1 MNLSYNFS
9 DKIVIV
15 TGAGK
20 GLGRI
25 TASMFLDAG
34 AKVAFI
40 SRTYYEE
47 LDDLISSHPR
57 AVFFEADVSDENQ
70 VSKAFAEIHQNLGGL
85 DILVNNA
92 GISEGGKIQEIDSS
106 TWRRVMDINA
116 MGQFLC
122 IKAASSFMKKTHSGK
137 IINVS
142 SVAGRDKSLLLGAAY
157 TASKAA
163 VIGLSKHC
171 ATELAPYGIH
181 VNCICPSQHR
191 TPMLKN
197 VLTKEMEDL
206 LTTKIPIGRIAEAD
220 EMAQVI
226 LFLASEEASYLVGSI
241 VDINGGLL

>member
-1 MNLSYNFS
+1 MNLKYDFS
-9 DKIVIV
+9 NKIVIV

-20 GLGRI
+20 GLGRM
-25 TASMFLDAG
+25 TADMFLDAG
-34 AKVAFI
+34 AKVAYV
-40 SRTYYEE
+40 SRNTYNE
-47 LDDLISSHPR
+47 LETHINSNPR
-57 AVFFEADVSDENQ
+57 AAFFKADVSDENQ
-70 VSKAFAEIHQNLGGL
+70 VNQVFTEIHQSFGGI

-92 GISEGGKIQEIDSS
+92 GISEGGKIEDIDSI
-106 TWRRVMDINA
+106 TWRRVMDVNA

-122 IKAASSFMKKTHSGK
+122 IKAASSFMKTTNAGK

-171 ATELAPYGIH
+171 AAELAPFGIQ

-197 VLTKEMEDL
+197 VLTKEIEEQL
-206 LTTKIPIGRIAEAD
+206 IKKLPIGRIADAN

-226 LFLASEEASYLVGSI
+226 LFLASEEAGYIVGSI
-241 VDINGGLL
+241 VDVNGGLL

>member
-1 MNLSYNFS
+1 MNLRYDFS
-9 DKIVIV
+9 NKIVIV

-20 GLGRI
+20 GLGRM
-25 TASMFLDAG
+25 TADMFLDAG
-34 AKVAFI
+34 AKVAYV
-40 SRTYYEE
+40 SRTAYKE
-47 LDDLISSHPR
+47 LDDHISSHPR
-57 AVFFEADVSDENQ
+57 AVFFEADVSDESQ
-70 VSKAFAEIHQNLGGL
+70 VSEAFAKIYESLGGI

-92 GISEGGKIQEIDSS
+92 GISEGGKIEDIDSI

-116 MGQFLC
+116 MSQFLC
-122 IKAASSFMKKTHSGK
+122 IKAASSFMKKTNAGK

-171 ATELAPYGIH
+171 AAELAPFGIQ

-197 VLTKEMEDL
+197 VLTKEMEDQL
-206 LTTKIPIGRIAEAD
+206 INRLPIGRIADAN

-226 LFLASEEASYLVGSI
+226 LFLASEEAGYLVGSI
-241 VDINGGLL
+241 VDVNGGLL

>member
-1 MNLSYNFS
+1 MNLKYDFS
-9 DKIVIV
+9 NKIVIV

-20 GLGRI
+20 GLGRM
-25 TASMFLDAG
+25 TADMFLDAG
-34 AKVAFI
+34 AKVAYV
-40 SRTYYEE
+40 SRTAYNE
-47 LDDLISSHPR
+47 LETHINPNPR
-57 AVFFEADVSDENQ
+57 AAFFKADVSDESQVNQ
-70 VSKAFAEIHQNLGGL
+70 VFAEIQQNFGGI

-92 GISEGGKIQEIDSS
+92 GISEGGKIEDIDSS
-106 TWRRVMDINA
+106 TWRRVMDVNA

-122 IKAASSFMKKTHSGK
+122 IKAVSSFMKKTNAGK

-171 ATELAPYGIH
+171 AAELAPFGIQ

-197 VLTKEMEDL
+197 VLTKEMEDQL
-206 LTTKIPIGRIAEAD
+206 INRLPIGRIAD
-220 EMAQVI
+220 PNEMAQVI
-226 LFLASEEASYLVGSI
+226 LFLASEEAGYLVGSI
-241 VDINGGLL
+241 VDVNGGLL